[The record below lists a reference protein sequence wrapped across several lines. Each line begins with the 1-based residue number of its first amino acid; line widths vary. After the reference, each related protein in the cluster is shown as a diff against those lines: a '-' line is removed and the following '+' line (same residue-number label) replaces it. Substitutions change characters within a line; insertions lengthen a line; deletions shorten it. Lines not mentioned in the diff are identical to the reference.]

1 MTAEKYFSESEKNKL
16 IRIIEAIPDRDTFIH
31 NDLHTQNVMINDR
44 KELMLIDMAEITC
57 GHPIFDLGCTYMTMV
72 FSPKLNGK
80 LGKSI
85 TGLSGKDSKR
95 VWDQMLS
102 RYLKTKDRKRI
113 ASVERL
119 CKYMRN
125 LRLATLISRTSVFPA
140 IAFRVCAMWTKF
152 FVIAHA
158 ENYMKAFEEIDSVFH
173 P

>member
-1 MTAEKYFSESEKNKL
+1 MTPEL
-16 IRIIEAIPDRDTFIH
+16 
-31 NDLHTQNVMINDR
+31 TQI
-44 KELMLIDMAEITC
+44 LMLNIFSHFIDSTLYLEPPPYWEIQK
-57 GHPIFDLGCTYMTMV
+57 Y
-72 FSPKLNGK
+72 
-80 LGKSI
+80 
-85 TGLSGKDSKR
+85 
-95 VWDQMLS
+95 
-102 RYLKTKDRKRI
+102 KDRKRI

-140 IAFRVCAMWTKF
+140 IAYRVCAMWTKF